1 MKQVMTCVLAFGSN
15 LGERE
20 TTIRAAWDDLLAA
33 PGIHSVE
40 PSPLHDSVAL
50 TEDGLDPDAPA
61 YLNAVAVVTTDLSPD
76 ELLDL
81 VNRIEAEHG
90 RVRVERWGSRTLDI
104 DIITYGG
111 RVVKTDRLTIPHPR
125 AFERD
130 FVLRPW
136 LDLDPN
142 AVLMGHGRVS
152 DVLARLENPAAAHRR
167 EPTWGGGR
175 A

>member
-20 TTIRAAWDDLLAA
+20 ATIRAAWDDLLAA
-33 PGIHSVE
+33 DGIHSLD

-50 TEDGLDPDAPA
+50 TEAGLDPEAPA
-61 YLNAVAVVTTDLSPD
+61 YLNAVAVITTDLTPD
-76 ELLDL
+76 ELLGL

-111 RVVKTDRLTIPHPR
+111 RVVKTETLTVPHPR

-152 DVLARLENPAAAHRR
+152 DVLARLENPSVAPRR